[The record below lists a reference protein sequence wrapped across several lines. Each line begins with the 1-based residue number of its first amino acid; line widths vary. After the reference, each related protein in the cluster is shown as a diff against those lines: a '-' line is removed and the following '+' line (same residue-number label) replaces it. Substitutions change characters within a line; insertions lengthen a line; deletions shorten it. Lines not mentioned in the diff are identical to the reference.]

1 MNVLKNLWNW
11 LVYSSNNPEKLALT
25 LKAGVAS
32 LVFFGI
38 DQVWGDALADNFVGL
53 LVSVL
58 QVVSYAGLIWG
69 GVRKVG
75 VTANQ
80 KLRLG
85 L

>member
-1 MNVLKNLWNW
+1 MNLLKNVWNW
-11 LVYSSNNPEKLALT
+11 LIYSSNNPQKLALT

-32 LVFFGI
+32 LVFLGV

>member
-1 MNVLKNLWNW
+1 MNLLKNVWNW
-11 LVYSSNNPEKLALT
+11 LIYSSNNPQKLALT

-32 LVFFGI
+32 LVFFGV
-38 DQVWGDALADNFVGL
+38 DQVWGDALVDNLVGL
-53 LVSVL
+53 LLNVL

-75 VTANQ
+75 VTLNQ
-80 KLRLG
+80 KLSLG